1 MVEAKDKR
9 SEVTNDHV
17 HPRTASFPNSEK
29 NKLGVFPTT
38 VKLGFICFFVL
49 NVAPSNLNELLVSLH
64 SLEDMAISE
73 PMLASD
79 VVGRF
84 LMTTGWPHKGFL

>member
-1 MVEAKDKR
+1 MTMYTPGLLAFQ
-9 SEVTNDHV
+9 
-17 HPRTASFPNSEK
+17 TAEK
-29 NKLGVFPTT
+29 NKLAVFPTT

-84 LMTTGWPHKGFL
+84 LMTTGWPHEGFL